1 MYRSTVSASLATLL
15 LLSQLALSACGS
27 GSTDPSPQIPYTIV
41 NELLNLTDQ
50 QNANL
55 RFDNGVVT
63 HAGGLRG
70 LVVTRQSAG
79 TYLAFDRTCS
89 YQPEN
94 PCARV
99 HIDAS
104 RLFLVDSCC
113 GSKFDLQGQPLA
125 GPASRPLRRYATA
138 LSGNLLTVTN

>member
-1 MYRSTVSASLATLL
+1 MPRFVLRASLAVLVVG
-15 LLSQLALSACGS
+15 SQLALSACGS
-27 GSTDPSPQIPYTIV
+27 TSSDPSPYIPYTIV
-41 NELLNLTDQ
+41 NEVLNLTGQ
-50 QNANL
+50 ENANL

-63 HAGGLRG
+63 HSGGLRG
-70 LVVTRQSAG
+70 LIVVRQSTS
-79 TYLAFDRTCS
+79 TYLAFERTCP

-94 PCARV
+94 TCARV

-113 GSKFDLQGQPLA
+113 TSKFDLQGQPIA

-138 LSGNLLTVTN
+138 LSGNLLTITN